1 MSVAELV
8 VTKGGLKYILIG
20 TAGKE
25 LFLFSLPSFELMG
38 QLKLQQSVHAVNFIA
53 NGFALVAV
61 QDRLISIGINKNS
74 IENLGES
81 DQRFPEIWSIRK
93 MENRPE
99 EYVLGSKDGL
109 RFITFRHTSNSYKPV
124 LDIETQQPL
133 ILLSGRQTLQVKEI
147 APDLL
152 LTADYNMPGYF
163 LVNRAS
169 REIRHI

>member
-81 DQRFPEIWSIRK
+81 D
-93 MENRPE
+93 
-99 EYVLGSKDGL
+99 
-109 RFITFRHTSNSYKPV
+109 
-124 LDIETQQPL
+124 
-133 ILLSGRQTLQVKEI
+133 
-147 APDLL
+147 
-152 LTADYNMPGYF
+152 
-163 LVNRAS
+163 
-169 REIRHI
+169 